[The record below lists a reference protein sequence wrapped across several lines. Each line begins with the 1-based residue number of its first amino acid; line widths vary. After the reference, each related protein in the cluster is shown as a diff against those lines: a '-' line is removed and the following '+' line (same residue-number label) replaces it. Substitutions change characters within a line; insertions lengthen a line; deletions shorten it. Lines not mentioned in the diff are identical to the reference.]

1 VIDLERELAAALTS
15 PAVLAALEVLVR
27 RIVHEELASA
37 GYGEAL
43 VGVPQAAK
51 LLGMTPAAVTKA
63 VERGTL
69 PCIRIGRRVR
79 FQRKELL
86 AHVGTRHGGSR

>member
-1 VIDLERELAAALTS
+1 MIDLERELAAALTS
-15 PAVLAALEVLVR
+15 PAVLAALETLVR
-27 RIVHEELASA
+27 RIIREELASA
-37 GYGEAL
+37 GHGDAL

-51 LLGMTPAAVTKA
+51 LLGMTPAAVAKA

-69 PCIRIGRRVR
+69 PCVRIGRRVR

-86 AHVGTRHGGSR
+86 AQVGTRHGAAR